1 MMGTIFN
8 IQKFCVNDGPGIRTT
23 VFFKGCP
30 LNCLWCHNPESKAVY
45 PELFYDK
52 RKCIS
57 CGGCVIACKAGCH
70 SVDPLHR
77 FDRAAC
83 VRCGACAA
91 VCPTG
96 AVEMA
101 GREASVEEILTEV
114 EKDAVFY
121 RNSGGGMTLSG
132 GESLYQPE
140 FARALLQAC
149 RENGIN
155 TAIETTLCADWETV
169 EPLIPLID
177 TFLVDIKHM
186 DSAKHREFTTQP
198 NEQIHDN
205 IRALARAGANI
216 VVRVPVI
223 PGFND
228 TPAELHA
235 IAQFAYEELGVG
247 EMHILPYHRLGYDK
261 YIGLGRDY
269 PMGDVPSPDK
279 AKMEM
284 LRNVCAS
291 TGIICHIGG

>member
-1 MMGTIFN
+1 MTNDIYSVRGRIFD
-8 IQKFCVNDGPGIRTT
+8 IQKFSVHDGPGIRTI
-23 VFFKGCP
+23 VFLKGCV
-30 LNCLWCHNPESKAVY
+30 LRCRWCCNPESQNWEIEQMLQNGTKKTIG
-45 PELFYDK
+45 YDTTV
-52 RKCIS
+52 
-57 CGGCVIACKAGCH
+57 G
-70 SVDPLHR
+70 
-77 FDRAAC
+77 
-83 VRCGACAA
+83 
-91 VCPTG
+91 
-96 AVEMA
+96 
-101 GREASVEEILTEV
+101 EV
-114 EKDAVFY
+114 LKTVMQDKPYY
-121 RNSGGGMTLSG
+121 RRSGGGMALSG

-169 EPLIPLID
+169 EPFIPLID

-186 DSAKHREFTTQP
+186 DSAKHKEFTTQP
-198 NEQIHDN
+198 NEQIHAN
-205 IRALARAGANI
+205 IRALAKAGANI

-228 TPAELHA
+228 TPAEIHA

-247 EMHILPYHRLGYDK
+247 EMHILPYHKLGYDK

-279 AKMEM
+279 AKMEL

-291 TGIICHIGG
+291 TGITCHIGG